1 MLGSGSRSSDDEG
14 SYTAHLEDLDVC
26 DATFTA
32 PDLTTFTGLD
42 DLGLQVV
49 GQRLCP
55 EKAVLACR
63 VVADDR

>member
-1 MLGSGSRSSDDEG
+1 M
-14 SYTAHLEDLDVC
+14 C